1 MAETDPP
8 RAQRRPQVRTDFT
21 AAEARSGLTWISVGA
36 GMAVLVEVA
45 SISVLYGIPSIL
57 AAAGLGA
64 VFTRTALL
72 WVRDRTLLALVPLL
86 VWICGFALLALGP
99 EVTSAMVTE
108 NKIRC
113 AVLLAAACGGA
124 VWPVAARK

>member
-45 SISVLYGIPSIL
+45 SISGLYGIPSIL
-57 AAAGLGA
+57 AATGLGA

-86 VWICGFALLALGP
+86 VWICGFALLAIGP
-99 EVTSAMVTE
+99 EVTSAMVAE

-113 AVLLAAACGGA
+113 AVLLGAASGGA
-124 VWPVAARK
+124 VWPIVARK